1 MEGVNVACGQL
12 TWDRSYPREKV
23 LEEIGRAG
31 YDGAPV
37 GRSEG
42 TSARETLDRF
52 ARYGLR
58 PAPGYLGL
66 DWWTP
71 ELKPRQLEQ
80 ARREAAFSRELGLT
94 DIYVASNLTPARRA
108 LAGHVTAQTAT
119 STAELKKLVDLL
131 NELGRITLGLGVRAC
146 FHNHVGSPVE
156 TRDEIDRL
164 FALVDP
170 SVVYQGPDIGHLA
183 WAGEDVVD
191 FTRHVAPRIKTLHLK
206 DIDPKVR
213 AEGVTKKWDYQTF
226 SDNGIFVELG
236 EGLVDFPALFQAL
249 RSAGFRGW
257 IVVETDVTR
266 KASAL
271 QSATISRNYLKRIGV

>member
-1 MEGVNVACGQL
+1 MEGFHIACGQI
-12 TWDRSYPREKV
+12 TWDRTYPRDQV
-23 LEEIGRAG
+23 LAEIARAG
-31 YDGAPV
+31 YEGAPI

-42 TSARETLDRF
+42 TSAQATLDRF

-66 DWWTP
+66 EWWTP
-71 ELKPRQLEQ
+71 ALKPRQLEQ
-80 ARREAAFSRELGLT
+80 ARQEAAFSRELGLT
-94 DIYVASNLTPARRA
+94 ELYVASNLTPARRA
-108 LAGHVTAQTAT
+108 LAGQVTAQRAT
-119 STAELKKLVDLL
+119 STEELKRLAELLD
-131 NELGRITLGLGVRAC
+131 ELGRITLGLEVRVC

-170 SVVYQGPDIGHLA
+170 NVVYQGPDIGHFA
-183 WAGEDVVD
+183 WAGDDVVE
-191 FTRHVAPRIKTLHLK
+191 FTRDVAPSIKTLHLK
-206 DIDPKVR
+206 DIDPRVR
-213 AEGVTKKWDYQTF
+213 AAGVAKKWDYQSF
-226 SDNGIFVELG
+226 AANGIFVELG

-249 RSAGFRGW
+249 RSADFRGW

-271 QSATISRNYLKRIGV
+271 QSATISRDYLKSIGV